1 MLAAAA
7 LAGFTAIAS
16 SATSKP
22 ATVKTGTSAL
32 GRIVVDGHSHTL
44 YLFEKDKGGK
54 SACSGA
60 CAQNWP
66 PLLTKGTPKAGSGA
80 KASLLGTTKRADG
93 TTQVTYNKH
102 PLYTF
107 MGDAGQAR
115 RHQGRGP
122 HRLRRQVVRRRGQGD
137 REDRLL
143 LGRRNRGAVG
153 ERAARPPRPAAV
165 SMPPPGI
172 EPGTFGLRVRCSAS

>member
-1 MLAAAA
+1 MRRPTALLAVLAIAAVA
-7 LAGFTAIAS
+7 LAGLTAIAS

-22 ATVKTGTSAL
+22 ATVKTGTSSL
-32 GRIVVDGHSHTL
+32 GRIVVDGQSRTV
-44 YLFEKDKGGK
+44 YVFQKDKAGK

-66 PLLTKGTPKAGSGA
+66 PLLTKGAPKAGASA

-107 MGDAGQAR
+107 VGDAGK
-115 RHQGRGP
+115 RGSTK
-122 HRLRRQVVRRRGQGD
+122 GQG
-137 REDRLL
+137 LTAFG
-143 LGRRNRGAVG
+143 GRWYVV
-153 ERAARPPRPAAV
+153 AAK
-165 SMPPPGI
+165 
-172 EPGTFGLRVRCSAS
+172 GTARIGRY